1 MNRLPSHPNCQIAAS
16 YLPIS
21 LNARAATFSAVKP
34 NCSKSTLAG
43 AEAPGGNPQVILIA
57 TGSEVQLT
65 VGAQKILREKGV
77 MARVVSMP
85 SWELFEAQPQGYR
98 DAVLPPSVTA
108 RVAVEAG
115 TTLGWHKYVGLGGDV
130 VGMTRFGASAPA
142 KVLFEQFGFT
152 AENVAARALKLI
164 KE

>member
-1 MNRLPSHPNCQIAAS
+1 
-16 YLPIS
+16 
-21 LNARAATFSAVKP
+21 
-34 NCSKSTLAG
+34 
-43 AEAPGGNPQVILIA
+43 
-57 TGSEVQLT
+57 
-65 VGAQKILREKGV
+65 
-77 MARVVSMP
+77 
-85 SWELFEAQPQGYR
+85 
-98 DAVLPPSVTA
+98 VTA

-152 AENVAARALKLI
+152 VENVAARALKLI